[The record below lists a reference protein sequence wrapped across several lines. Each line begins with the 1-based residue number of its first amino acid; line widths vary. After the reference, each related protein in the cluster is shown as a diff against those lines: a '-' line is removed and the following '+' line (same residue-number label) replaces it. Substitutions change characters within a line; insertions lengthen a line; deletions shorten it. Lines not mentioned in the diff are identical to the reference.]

1 MEPIPL
7 ARLSVA
13 GFCWRGTGDHRSLSP
28 GLGETFLSL
37 PSLERP
43 PREHWDLV
51 LIRKAGPGPCRGGLA
66 FSTISFAI
74 AVSGKDLAS
83 L

>member
-1 MEPIPL
+1 MNLEVSHGTYPTGQAQCSWVLLEGNRGPQEPLP
-7 ARLSVA
+7 RT
-13 GFCWRGTGDHRSLSP
+13 WRDI
-28 GLGETFLSL
+28 FI
-37 PSLERP
+37 
-43 PREHWDLV
+43 REHWDLV